1 MGVLT
6 TVNTIE
12 SIDMPTRRH
21 PKKEV
26 HDAIE
31 TVLADP
37 WWRFE
42 KAGTGVSSVRSPPAR
57 WMPDRDQCNASERWF
72 ARSPHHPR
80 EPEVPA
86 PTQGGANE
94 MNEFSFT
101 LILDASGLSDSQ
113 ISALY
118 ETVPDSTASERNER
132 AYVGLDR
139 EAPDFATAVVSAIE
153 DVERALPHVRVLA
166 LEPEDLVSQSDIAQR
181 RGRSRESVSQL
192 VKGERGP
199 GDFPQPRYFVADRG
213 LWRWRDVEKWF
224 DAYEG
229 RQPQTHHET
238 FIDAV
243 NAVLAVR
250 RSQPALESKELSAL
264 RRLAK
269 DTELVELTAD
279 ISTS

>member
-1 MGVLT
+1 
-6 TVNTIE
+6 
-12 SIDMPTRRH
+12 
-21 PKKEV
+21 
-26 HDAIE
+26 
-31 TVLADP
+31 
-37 WWRFE
+37 
-42 KAGTGVSSVRSPPAR
+42 
-57 WMPDRDQCNASERWF
+57 
-72 ARSPHHPR
+72 
-80 EPEVPA
+80 
-86 PTQGGANE
+86 

-101 LILDASGLSDSQ
+101 LALDVSGLSDSE

-118 ETVPDSTASERNER
+118 NTLPDSTASERNGR

-139 EAPDFATAVVSAIE
+139 AAPDFATAVVSAIE
-153 DVERALPHVRVLA
+153 NIERALPNVRVLA

-181 RGRSRESVSQL
+181 RGRSRESISQL

-199 GDFPQPRYFVADRG
+199 GKFPHARYFVADRG
-213 LWRWRDVEKWF
+213 LWRWQDVERWF

-229 RQPQTHHET
+229 RKPQIHHDA

-269 DTELVELTAD
+269 DTELAGV
-279 ISTS
+279 